1 VARFHPQ
8 FKKGGCKMKK
18 VVILLAAIGIA
29 AGLGSL
35 SVSLAQQPRLGIEVY
50 KDNPNQ
56 QIPTTELVNRWAKEN
71 NVQTDITMG
80 GHANRLTIA
89 TTALEGGT
97 GPDIL
102 MLADFEPNLFSK
114 GLLDLSDLADK
125 IGVQNGGWYPIA
137 KEIGTAEGQWKA
149 LPIYIYMHEMIYRKD
164 IVEAI
169 HAKVPQTWDEFRAVL
184 KKIKD
189 AKLKIQPFG
198 VAYARSFDGQQFLI
212 SVILSNG
219 GEVLSADG
227 KRVVFNSPETVKS
240 LKYVIGLY
248 RQGLVDP
255 TVPGWDDSTNNQ
267 AMLSERIA
275 FTFNSFSIKMASE
288 KDFPKLD
295 PKIGAAV
302 YPGGPKGR
310 FSFPFTLSYGI
321 RKNSNQPE
329 LAKKLLAY
337 LFEAKNYQYVLESTA
352 GATGTS
358 LKGFANLPFWAKKP
372 DWKANL
378 DAIPTARLFAP
389 PSAATA
395 EVNNSYV
402 IVDMIGDV
410 LVGGMTEEQAVEK
423 AAKRM
428 EEIYFGKK

>member
-1 VARFHPQ
+1 MR
-8 FKKGGCKMKK
+8 K
-18 VVILLAAIGIA
+18 VLIGLLVLGMVLVL
-29 AGLGSL
+29 GLFSY
-35 SVSLAQQPRLGIEVY
+35 SDAQAPKLGIVVY

-56 QIPTTELVNRWAKEN
+56 HIPTTELVNRWAKEN
-71 NVQTDITMG
+71 NVQVDITIG

-97 GPDIL
+97 GPDIII
-102 MLADFEPNLFSK
+102 LADYEPNLFSK
-114 GLLDLSDLADK
+114 GLLDVSDLATK
-125 IGVQNGGWYPIA
+125 IGEQNGGWYPIA
-137 KEIGTAEGQWKA
+137 KEIGTADGQWKA
-149 LPIYIYMHEMIYRKD
+149 LPIYIYMHMMLYRKD
-164 IVEAI
+164 VLEAVK
-169 HAKVPQTWDEFRAVL
+169 AKVPQTWDEFRTVL
-184 KKIKD
+184 KKIK
-189 AKLKIQPFG
+189 ASKLKIQPFG
-198 VAYARSFDGQQFLI
+198 VAYGRSFDGQQFLI

-219 GEVLSADG
+219 GQVLSSDG
-227 KRVVFNSPETVKS
+227 KKVVFNSPETVKG
-240 LKYVIGLY
+240 LKYVISLY
-248 RQGLVDP
+248 REGLVDP

-288 KDFPKLD
+288 KDFPNLD

-302 YPGGPKGR
+302 YPAGPKGR
-310 FSFPFTLSYGI
+310 YSFPFTLSYAI
-321 RKNSNQPE
+321 RKNSNQIE

-337 LFEAKNYQYVLESTA
+337 LFEPKNYQYVLEYTA

-358 LKGFANLPFWAKKP
+358 LKGFANLPFWDKKP

-378 DAIPTARLFAP
+378 DAIPTAALFAP
-389 PSAATA
+389 PSQATA

-410 LVGGMTEEQAVEK
+410 LVRGMTEEKAVEK

>member
-1 VARFHPQ
+1 
-8 FKKGGCKMKK
+8 MKK
-18 VVILLAAIGIA
+18 VAVLLIAIGIIVVL
-29 AGLGSL
+29 GLP
-35 SVSLAQQPRLGIEVY
+35 SVSQAQQPKLGIVVY

-56 QIPTTELVNRWAKEN
+56 HIPTTELVNRWAKEN
-71 NVQTDITMG
+71 NVQADITIG
-80 GHANRLTIA
+80 GHSNRLTIN

-125 IGVQNGGWYPIA
+125 IGNQNGGWYPIA
-137 KEIGTAEGQWKA
+137 KEIGTADGQWKA

-164 IVEAI
+164 ILQAVG
-169 HAKVPQTWDEFRAVL
+169 AKVPQTWDEFRTVL
-184 KKIKD
+184 KKIKNS
-189 AKLKIQPFG
+189 KLKIQPFG
-198 VAYARSFDGQQFLI
+198 VAYGRSFDGQQFLI

-219 GEVLSADG
+219 GQVLSNDG
-227 KRVVFNSPETVKS
+227 KKVVFNSPETVKG

-248 RQGLVDP
+248 RDGLVDP

-267 AMLSERIA
+267 AMLAGRIA
-275 FTFNSFSIKMASE
+275 FTFNSFSIKMQAE
-288 KDFPKLD
+288 KDFPELN
-295 PKIGAAV
+295 PKIGVAV
-302 YPGGPKGR
+302 YPAGPKGR

-321 RKNSNQPE
+321 RKNSTQPE

-337 LFEAKNYQYVLESTA
+337 LFEPKNYQYVLEYTS
-352 GATGTS
+352 GATGVS

-378 DAIPTARLFAP
+378 DAIPTAHLFAP

-410 LVGGMTEEQAVEK
+410 LVRGMTEEKAVEK
-423 AAKRM
+423 AAKQM
-428 EEIYFGKK
+428 EGIYFGKK

>member
-1 VARFHPQ
+1 
-8 FKKGGCKMKK
+8 
-18 VVILLAAIGIA
+18 
-29 AGLGSL
+29 
-35 SVSLAQQPRLGIEVY
+35 
-50 KDNPNQ
+50 
-56 QIPTTELVNRWAKEN
+56 VNRWAKEN
-71 NVQTDITMG
+71 NVQVDIVIG

-97 GPDIL
+97 GPDIII
-102 MLADFEPNLFSK
+102 LADYEPNLFAK
-114 GLLDLSDLADK
+114 GLLDLSDIAEK
-125 IGVQNGGWYPIA
+125 IGDQNGGWYPIA

-149 LPIYIYMHEMIYRKD
+149 LPIYIYMHMMLYRKD
-164 IVEAI
+164 TLETVK
-169 HAKVPQTWDEFRAVL
+169 AKVPQTWDEFRAVL

-198 VAYARSFDGQQFLI
+198 VAYGRSFDGQQFLI

-219 GEVLSADG
+219 GQVLSSDG
-227 KRVVFNSPETVKS
+227 KRVVFNSPETVKG

-248 RQGLVDP
+248 RAGLVDS
-255 TVPGWDDSTNNQ
+255 TVPGWDDGTNNQ

-302 YPGGPKGR
+302 YPAGPKGR
-310 FSFPFTLSYGI
+310 ISFPFTLSYGI

-329 LAKKLLAY
+329 LAKKLLTY
-337 LFEAKNYQYVLESTA
+337 LFERKNYQDVLEYTS

-358 LKGFANLPFWAKKP
+358 LKGFASLPFWAKKP

-395 EVNNSYV
+395 EVNNSY
-402 IVDMIGDV
+402 IIIDMVGDV
-410 LVGGMTEEQAVEK
+410 LVRGMTEEKAVEK